1 MAAVLGADG
10 AGAISPHDLLPQCLG
25 LPVLSAPLFL
35 NQAFVRSVRNRQSSG
50 KSGSRSTG
58 LPTCSGYALANFHA
72 YVPP

>member
-10 AGAISPHDLLPQCLG
+10 AGAISPHDLLPQCFG